1 MADDPPA
8 KRGMGAHWADTNMI
22 ESNCFKC
29 FSFRWIP
36 RPMSRFLI
44 VFSNFL
50 PLYEEGS
57 CLSTYPHRI
66 SDCSYSLASRW
77 VLGGGGGLISAWCCV
92 SVWCRIWTFFGRLL
106 EFRCFLFK
114 VEKEIGERIGSSTR
128 PQVIPY
134 FLRRSWPTLLL
145 NPFFLLFD
153 GNFFSSFK
161 VDLAIGDGKILRK
174 GEFHYRSLLNQT
186 KKC

>member
-1 MADDPPA
+1 MTMADDPPA

-29 FSFRWIP
+29 FSFRWIQ

-77 VLGGGGGLISAWCCV
+77 VLGGGGG
-92 SVWCRIWTFFGRLL
+92 G
-106 EFRCFLFK
+106 
-114 VEKEIGERIGSSTR
+114 
-128 PQVIPY
+128 
-134 FLRRSWPTLLL
+134 
-145 NPFFLLFD
+145 
-153 GNFFSSFK
+153 
-161 VDLAIGDGKILRK
+161 
-174 GEFHYRSLLNQT
+174 T
-186 KKC
+186 KKVVWFLVCVILVADLYIFWQGFGVYIIPV